1 MLRIGHVPL
10 GIKILVD
17 VWNALLLWEHQDA
30 DAAEDGPY
38 VDQSTVSAEAT
49 GRCTHEGGDFSAE
62 CGESWF
68 ICQGTRNPVNRIFKQ
83 RRDRTIVFRASQQ
96 QAIMLGKKFF
106 QRERIFTVPFVLF
119 EVLIE
124 QW

>member
-17 VWNALLLWEHQDA
+17 VWNANLLWEHQDA

-83 RRDRTIVFRASQQ
+83 RRDRTIVF
-96 QAIMLGKKFF
+96 KKFF
-106 QRERIFTVPFVLF
+106 QRVRIFTVPIVLF